1 MASLGLMGADVP
13 SHPCDV
19 YLRNARWGGWVTGN
33 RLRGL
38 RPPSCPI
45 TETWLLWAALPKDR
59 SSGDPSAP
67 FPGKRDK
74 WFSGKHLATTLKKCY
89 AQVSSSV
96 LSQTLLRAPALS
108 VEAGEVVGPALA
120 KK

>member
-67 FPGKRDK
+67 
-74 WFSGKHLATTLKKCY
+74 SLARGTNGFLESTWPPL
-89 AQVSSSV
+89 
-96 LSQTLLRAPALS
+96 
-108 VEAGEVVGPALA
+108 
-120 KK
+120 